1 VSAFGPGQDHDVR
14 FKRRAVG
21 QENGWLHPVQRPL
34 NASRSLEK
42 NPC

>member
-1 VSAFGPGQDHDVR
+1 VIPGPVFAG
-14 FKRRAVG
+14 
-21 QENGWLHPVQRPL
+21 PVFRSLGRLPAQRPL